1 MISVIKVSDEVD
13 KEEVK
18 KTIGDNSQTVI
29 EAAQVAENLTLS
41 IGQFEMILSDLKTRH
56 LAEKRMLQCDLAL
69 CKKTIKLM
77 AENMRSQAKDRQR
90 NEIRMLQIKKLQE
103 VNKFQ
108 KTDNTRLI
116 SENSLLTDQCSKLK
130 TLMIEYEY
138 ESLQQRVES
147 NVSVK
152 YAQLILFT
160 SVHLRRAC

>member
-1 MISVIKVSDEVD
+1 
-13 KEEVK
+13 
-18 KTIGDNSQTVI
+18 
-29 EAAQVAENLTLS
+29 
-41 IGQFEMILSDLKTRH
+41 
-56 LAEKRMLQCDLAL
+56 
-69 CKKTIKLM
+69 M

-138 ESLQQRVES
+138 ESLQQRIES

-152 YAQLILFT
+152 YTQLIFCFSTSSKSLLKRMTVWRGSCLFIT
-160 SVHLRRAC
+160 TLTPQ